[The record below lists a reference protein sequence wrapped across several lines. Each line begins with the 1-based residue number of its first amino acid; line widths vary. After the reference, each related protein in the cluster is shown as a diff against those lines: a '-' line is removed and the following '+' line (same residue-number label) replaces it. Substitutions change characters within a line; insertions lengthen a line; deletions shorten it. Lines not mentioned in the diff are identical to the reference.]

1 MRLGES
7 QTGIKVAGRNLTNL
21 RYTDDIIVKKRNEV
35 GIKSLLRSLNDKNE
49 KPH

>member
-21 RYTDDIIVKKRNEV
+21 RYTDNITVKREMKWE
-35 GIKSLLRSLNDKNE
+35 
-49 KPH
+49 